1 MNGTLRQWLRT
12 ATGCLI
18 LTGVCLP
25 LGARAAQPSISAV
38 MEVSSTNVFQNEEFT
53 LTFVVRINGVRAQ
66 KDISV
71 LSLPESSV
79 LCLGPFSELP
89 TRQFMENGQA
99 CEVRRSFCRARA
111 RVTGPIEIAPTLRV
125 GVLTGRSHFFTDE
138 AEVVPYDLRVQ
149 PLTLQVRPLPQA
161 GRPADFSGAVGQF
174 TFDVGV
180 TPTRVAPG
188 ALIYVTPRIRGTGFL
203 ETVSAP
209 RVSQSQHFRIYDPK
223 PVSTSAG
230 EAAFEQ
236 ILVPN
241 STNAPAVPAISFSY
255 FDPGARA
262 YRTITRGPTP
272 LTFVAA
278 AAAPTAF
285 EPYRPPVPETS
296 AARPAPSGTPSA
308 APAPAGAG
316 SVREWLAVAI
326 SAAVLLVMIAAIGA
340 IFPRRRRAIHVALLL
355 VLAALTAFAIH
366 RALTAGWLA
375 DPETVVI
382 RHERARFAPAYSAAA
397 SFELPAGARVRAAE
411 VRGNWAKVS
420 LGHKRGWVPT
430 DALRQP

>member
-1 MNGTLRQWLRT
+1 M
-12 ATGCLI
+12 GCLI
-18 LTGVCLP
+18 LTGACLP
-25 LGARAAQPSISAV
+25 LDARSAQPSISAV

-66 KDISV
+66 KEINVSG
-71 LSLPESSV
+71 LPESQV
-79 LCLGPFSELP
+79 FHLGAPGELP
-89 TRQFMENGQA
+89 TRQFVENGQA

-111 RVTGPIEIAPTLRV
+111 RVTGPIEIAPTLQV
-125 GVLTGRSHFFTDE
+125 TVLTGRSHFFTGE

-149 PLTLQVRPLPQA
+149 PLTLQAHPLPQA

-180 TPTRVAPG
+180 DPTHVAPG
-188 ALIYVTPRIRGTGFL
+188 ALIHVTPRIRGTGFL

-209 RVSQSQHFRIYDPK
+209 RVSQSPHFRIYDPK
-223 PVSTSAG
+223 PVSAGAG

-278 AAAPTAF
+278 AAAPAAF
-285 EPYRPPVPETS
+285 EPYRPPVRETN
-296 AARPAPSGTPSA
+296 AARLTPSGTPSA

-316 SVREWLAVAI
+316 RMREWLAVAI
-326 SAAVLLVMIAAIGA
+326 LAAVLLAIIAAIGA

-355 VLAALTAFAIH
+355 VLAAFAAFAVH
-366 RALTAGWLA
+366 RVLAAGWLA
-375 DPETVVI
+375 EPEAVVI
-382 RHERARFAPAYSAAA
+382 RHETARFAPAYSAIA
-397 SFELPAGARVRAAE
+397 SFDLPAGARVRTAE
-411 VRGNWAKVS
+411 VRGAWAKVS
-420 LGHKRGWVPT
+420 LGRKRGWVPT
-430 DALRQP
+430 ESLRQP